1 MAACYKVEMFLNF
14 SSHILVTAWCCHTSE
29 LIFLLLMETLTE
41 VDSILLTPVIY
52 TSLLKFY
59 IEFLNVNSY
68 ASDKVYTSCSN

>member
-1 MAACYKVEMFLNF
+1 
-14 SSHILVTAWCCHTSE
+14 
-29 LIFLLLMETLTE
+29 METLTE